1 MLGGREQREGKIV
14 KMVKRIFH
22 RNWKEGFIRDKRRE
36 AEEDAALYHDTG
48 FAASPEKEED
58 GEKPVSARCCSC
70 FLISQGHHSKS
81 HKKGNTSDLKI
92 QMLPIQLVS
101 NLYMQVTPSLDQDI
115 EFSSLSSF

>member
-1 MLGGREQREGKIV
+1 MID

-22 RNWKEGFIRDKRRE
+22 RNWGKKGFIRDKRRE
-36 AEEDAALYHDTG
+36 AEEDAAEKHDTG

-81 HKKGNTSDLKI
+81 HKKGNTSDLKNAAHSTGLQFI
-92 QMLPIQLVS
+92 HASDPFTGSRYRILFHFFFLEEAQQ
-101 NLYMQVTPSLDQDI
+101 
-115 EFSSLSSF
+115 

>member
-1 MLGGREQREGKIV
+1 MID

-22 RNWKEGFIRDKRRE
+22 RNWGKKGFIRDKRRE
-36 AEEDAALYHDTG
+36 AEEDAAEKHDTG

-115 EFSSLSSF
+115 EFSSISSF

>member
-1 MLGGREQREGKIV
+1 
-14 KMVKRIFH
+14 MVKRIFH
-22 RNWKEGFIRDKRRE
+22 INWKEGFIRDKRRK
-36 AEEDAALYHDTG
+36 AEEDAAEKHDTG